1 MPLPYVFHT
10 DLLQKKEDSTGPHSL
25 LTSHLLVSTYSL
37 GAPPIWL
44 PEWHGVPPS
53 SGSVNIIDSLISHAF
68 PNVISVDIV
77 K

>member
-1 MPLPYVFHT
+1 MPLACLFHT
-10 DLLQKKEDSTGPHSL
+10 DHLKKKGDSNGPHSL

-44 PEWHGVPPS
+44 PERHGVPLS

-68 PNVISVDIV
+68 LNVISVDIL